1 MRIAAMIAAAA
12 MVGMAA
18 NEELSD
24 PKVTA
29 AILRAWEQTRNGLS
43 RNEAGFRLDARR
55 AGYEIVE
62 VASTNQF
69 SAQSLPIIP
78 GVTFALFHVHPS
90 QADPAPSEKDRMIA
104 DQFSIRIFTIH
115 ALGVFVYDPGTRKT
129 LKLRNGT
136 GWMR

>member
-62 VASTNQF
+62 GATAKRFPPQMSPF
-69 SAQSLPIIP
+69 SRGGGFPFFPGPPPQSR
-78 GVTFALFHVHPS
+78 S
-90 QADPAPSEKDRMIA
+90 R
-104 DQFSIRIFTIH
+104 SIRE
-115 ALGVFVYDPGTRKT
+115 GQDDRRPV
-129 LKLRNGT
+129 
-136 GWMR
+136 